1 MEFLLEDTVEF
12 QSVMH
17 SAASAGASC
26 TPSTNPWQAFST
38 DTLGSD
44 PREMEQHELQRVG
57 QPDYSVTREQTA

>member
-1 MEFLLEDTVEF
+1 MDLRLVDGVEYHNVSHYAVF
-12 QSVMH
+12 HVLQ
-17 SAASAGASC
+17 GL
-26 TPSTNPWQAFST
+26 ST